1 MTAPMQQFRLNVRE
15 GPESLDKRLTVHE
28 AVCAERYAALLARL
42 GRLER
47 ILIAVA
53 GALIAGMGGLVVKLA
68 AALAAL
74 RPG

>member
-1 MTAPMQQFRLNVRE
+1 VTIRDQQRRIADAVD
-15 GPESLDKRLTVHE
+15 ESLDKRLSVHE

-74 RPG
+74 RPE